1 MGVTVLNSNWRELMD
16 GLDDATRL
24 QVYDAIFAYAKNR
37 TINEL
42 PPCAR
47 AVFEEIRQHM
57 ERNAQNLAT
66 IIKMAKAY
74 QKRTKAKAD
83 LYLPRRLPRLSI
95 MKSGVQLKAIPT
107 LSHRLNTVRL
117 CTELS
122 GVWLPAFPSL

>member
-74 QKRTKAKAD
+74 QKRTKVKAD
-83 LYLPRRLPRLSI
+83 PSTP
-95 MKSGVQLKAIPT
+95 VPVNNNLKT
-107 LSHRLNTVRL
+107 K
-117 CTELS
+117 
-122 GVWLPAFPSL
+122 

>member
-16 GLDDATRL
+16 VLDDATRL

-74 QKRTKAKAD
+74 QKRTKVKAD
-83 LYLPRRLPRLSI
+83 PSTP
-95 MKSGVQLKAIPT
+95 VPVNNNLKT
-107 LSHRLNTVRL
+107 K
-117 CTELS
+117 
-122 GVWLPAFPSL
+122 

>member
-37 TINEL
+37 TLNEL

-83 LYLPRRLPRLSI
+83 PSTPVPVNNSE
-95 MKSGVQLKAIPT
+95 K
-107 LSHRLNTVRL
+107 
-117 CTELS
+117 TE
-122 GVWLPAFPSL
+122 

>member
-47 AVFEEIRQHM
+47 AVFDEIRQHM

-74 QKRTKAKAD
+74 TRSARKQRQTQVPVNNSEKT
-83 LYLPRRLPRLSI
+83 
-95 MKSGVQLKAIPT
+95 
-107 LSHRLNTVRL
+107 N
-117 CTELS
+117 
-122 GVWLPAFPSL
+122 

>member
-1 MGVTVLNSNWRELMD
+1 MGVTVLNSNWRELME

-24 QVYDAIFAYAKNR
+24 QVYDAMFAYAKNR

-42 PPCAR
+42 PSSAR

-74 QKRTKAKAD
+74 QKRTKSTGEGKTS
-83 LYLPRRLPRLSI
+83 SI
-95 MKSGVQLKAIPT
+95 VKNNK
-107 LSHRLNTVRL
+107 
-117 CTELS
+117 
-122 GVWLPAFPSL
+122 